1 MSLRDQIAAAQDLE
15 TETVDVP
22 EWDVTLTLRTPTLA
36 ERAAMVKRFV
46 NEDGTARGN
55 DLSEMYP
62 ALLIATCVD
71 PETGAPLFT
80 DADADLIRSKS
91 GTVIDRIAIVA
102 LRVAGMSG
110 DAVPTPSVD

>member
-1 MSLRDQIAAAQDLE
+1 MSLRDQIAAAQDLDA
-15 TETVDVP
+15 ETVDVP
-22 EWDVTLTLRTPTLA
+22 EWGVTLMLRTPTLA
-36 ERAAMVKRFV
+36 ERAAMVRRFV
-46 NEDGTARGN
+46 NEDGSSRTS

-80 DADADLIRSKS
+80 EADADLIRSKS
-91 GTVIDRIAIVA
+91 GTVVDRIALIA
-102 LRVAGMSG
+102 LRIAGMSG